1 MVLFGVGRRFRIVS
15 GTFSCRFEE
24 IRHSIFWD
32 SILIMIGF
40 LVFEYEI
47 LYLVIFM
54 DTRVFVV
61 GIIIVMVM
69 IIELLGKRF
78 SY

>member
-1 MVLFGVGRRFRIVS
+1 MVLFGVRRRFGVVS
-15 GTFSCRFEE
+15 GTFSCGFEE

-32 SILIMIGF
+32 SILIIIGF

-54 DTRVFVV
+54 DTGLIVV
-61 GIIIVMVM
+61 GVIIIM
-69 IIELLGKRF
+69 IIVVELLNKRF